1 MEVGVDGSFSF
12 LAVTVVICLT
22 VLGRALIARWE
33 PRRRPEPID
42 PARLLAERFA
52 RGEIDE
58 AEYAHRLSVIRLG
71 PPLDLR

>member
-1 MEVGVDGSFSF
+1 MTGSFSI
-12 LAVTVVICLT
+12 LAMTIVISLT
-22 VLGRALIARWE
+22 VLGKALISRWE
-33 PRRRPEPID
+33 PRRPSEPLD

-58 AEYAHRLSVIRLG
+58 VEYAHRLSVIRLG

>member
-1 MEVGVDGSFSF
+1 MSGSFSL
-12 LAVTVVICLT
+12 LAVTIVICVT
-22 VLGRALIARWE
+22 VLGKALIARWE
-33 PRRRPEPID
+33 PRRLAEPVD

>member
-1 MEVGVDGSFSF
+1 VGVSGSISI
-12 LAVTVVICLT
+12 LAVTVVVCLT
-22 VLGRALIARWE
+22 VLGKALIARWE
-33 PRRRPEPID
+33 PKRRPEPLD

>member
-1 MEVGVDGSFSF
+1 MSGSFSI
-12 LAVTVVICLT
+12 LAVTVVVCLT
-22 VLGRALIARWE
+22 VLGKALIARWE
-33 PRRRPEPID
+33 PKRRPEPLD

>member
-1 MEVGVDGSFSF
+1 MMSGSFSI

-22 VLGRALIARWE
+22 VLGKALIARWE
-33 PRRRPEPID
+33 PRRAATPLD

-71 PPLDLR
+71 PPLDLH

>member
-1 MEVGVDGSFSF
+1 MSGSFSI
-12 LAVTVVICLT
+12 LAVTVVICVT
-22 VLGRALIARWE
+22 VLGKALIARWE
-33 PRRRPEPID
+33 PRRRLSEPLD

-71 PPLDLR
+71 PPLDLH

>member
-1 MEVGVDGSFSF
+1 VGVSGSFSI
-12 LAVTVVICLT
+12 LAVTVVVCLT
-22 VLGRALIARWE
+22 VLGKALIARWE
-33 PRRRPEPID
+33 PKRRPEPLD

>member
-1 MEVGVDGSFSF
+1 VLVGASFSM

-22 VLGRALIARWE
+22 VLGKALIARWE
-33 PRRRPEPID
+33 PRRRAQPLD